1 MQTLVKNRVKPGFTL
16 IELMIVIAIIAV
28 LATIAVP
35 AYQNYTKKA
44 ALSEMLQAASPYRSD
59 VELCLYNLE
68 ASQCNAQSNGVGQNK
83 DYSSD
88 NSVKYT
94 KSITTS
100 AGVITVEGKAVLNGY
115 SYTMTPSKSDSGEIS
130 WSVRCAGEDT
140 SLFPAGFCNAG

>member
-1 MQTLVKNRVKPGFTL
+1 MRAKRGFTL
-16 IELMIVIAIIAV
+16 IELMIVISIIAV

-68 ASQCNAQSNGVGQNK
+68 ASQCNAQANGVGQNK

-88 NSVKYT
+88 NTVKYT
-94 KSITTS
+94 KSITTAS
-100 AGVITVEGKAVLNGY
+100 GVITVEGKAALEGY
-115 SYTMTPSKSDSGEIS
+115 SYTMTPSKSDSGEVS
-130 WSVRCAGEDT
+130 WSVRCAGDDV
-140 SLFPAGFCNAG
+140 SLFPAGFCNAS